1 MMKNI
6 TMRETVREIALDQ
19 IVISVEEVTVSG
31 EGLLENFIDE
41 NNGMITVVG
50 EISLLKTG

>member
-1 MMKNI
+1 MKNI

-19 IVISVEEVTVSG
+19 IVISVEEVIVSG

-50 EISLLKTG
+50 GISLLKTG

>member
-6 TMRETVREIALDQ
+6 TMRETVRGIALDQ
-19 IVISVEEVTVSG
+19 VVISVVEVTVSR
-31 EGLLENFIDE
+31 ECVLENYIDE

-50 EISLLKTG
+50 GISLLSTG